1 MSATAD
7 PPPAAPR
14 PAAFRSALARPLDFS
29 YPSNRVAA
37 AGSAGA
43 ALLALAFGR
52 PWAQA
57 AGVGGAAF
65 LAWAT
70 ARELDPDHP
79 VTANAALPVAAAAAL
94 LGGAGNPLAGLA
106 ALSGLRLIAGT
117 TGEAATR
124 TDHAG
129 MLVQALL
136 AGASGER
143 AAAFLAGGASLLT
156 AEARSALPAAGALTP
171 TLHRHS
177 GFSWGS
183 ALLAASVLPLAGT
196 LTAPEPVTS
205 VCDRAERPVRAQEV
219 QLARYAA
226 VTTLAAGL
234 LTRRTRGLLP
244 LAAALLTVAARRA
257 GSRS

>member
-1 MSATAD
+1 MSGS
-7 PPPAAPR
+7 AAPLVR
-14 PAAFRSALARPLDFS
+14 GSALARPLDFS

-79 VTANAALPVAAAAAL
+79 VTANAALPVAAAVAL

-106 ALSGLRLIAGT
+106 VLSGLRLIAGT
-117 TGEAATR
+117 TGESATSA
-124 TDHAG
+124 DHAG
-129 MLVQALL
+129 LLLQSLL

-143 AAAFLAGGASLLT
+143 AAALLVGAAPLLT
-156 AEARSALPAAGALTP
+156 PEAHSTLPAAGALIP
-171 TLHRHS
+171 TLARPA

-183 ALLAASVLPLAGT
+183 ALLAVSVLPLART
-196 LTAPEPVTS
+196 LTMPEKVTS
-205 VCDRAERPVRAQEV
+205 VCDRAERPVRAAEV
-219 QLARYAA
+219 QLARHAA
-226 VTTLAAGL
+226 VLTLGAGL
-234 LTRRTRGLLP
+234 LTRRTQGLVP

-257 GSRS
+257 GSTP

>member
-1 MSATAD
+1 MSSS
-7 PPPAAPR
+7 AAPLVR
-14 PAAFRSALARPLDFS
+14 GSALARPLDFS

-79 VTANAALPVAAAAAL
+79 VTANAALPVAAAVAL

-106 ALSGLRLIAGT
+106 VLSGVRLIAGT
-117 TGEAATR
+117 TGEPATSA
-124 TDHAG
+124 DHAG
-129 MLVQALL
+129 LLLQSLL

-143 AAAFLAGGASLLT
+143 AAALLVGTAPLLT
-156 AEARSALPAAGALTP
+156 PGAHSTLPAVGALMP
-171 TLHRHS
+171 TLTRRA

-183 ALLAASVLPLAGT
+183 ALLAASVLPLART
-196 LTAPEPVTS
+196 LTAAEEVTS
-205 VCDRAERPVRAQEV
+205 ACDRASRPVRAAEV
-219 QLARYAA
+219 QLARHAA
-226 VTTLAAGL
+226 VITLGAGL
-234 LTRRTRGLLP
+234 LSRRTRGLVP

>member
-1 MSATAD
+1 MSGS
-7 PPPAAPR
+7 PAPLVR
-14 PAAFRSALARPLDFS
+14 GSALARPLDFS

-57 AGVGGAAF
+57 VGVGGAAF

-79 VTANAALPVAAAAAL
+79 VTANAALPVAAAVAL

-106 ALSGLRLIAGT
+106 VLSGVRLIAGT
-117 TGEAATR
+117 TGEPATR
-124 TDHAG
+124 ADHAG

-143 AAAFLAGGASLLT
+143 AAAFLAGGAPLLT
-156 AEARSALPAAGALTP
+156 AEARSALPAAGALMP
-171 TLHRHS
+171 TLHRQA

-183 ALLAASVLPLAGT
+183 ALLAASVLPLAGI
-196 LTAPEPVTS
+196 LTAPEAVTS
-205 VCDRAERPVRAQEV
+205 VCDRAGRPVRAQEV
-219 QLARYAA
+219 QLARHAA
-226 VTTLAAGL
+226 VLTLGAGL
-234 LTRRTRGLLP
+234 LSRRTRGLVP

-257 GSRS
+257 GSGT

>member
-1 MSATAD
+1 MSGS
-7 PPPAAPR
+7 AAPLVR
-14 PAAFRSALARPLDFS
+14 GSALARPLDFS

-79 VTANAALPVAAAAAL
+79 VTANAALPVAAAVAL

-106 ALSGLRLIAGT
+106 VMSGVRLIAGT
-117 TGEAATR
+117 TGEPATR
-124 TDHAG
+124 ADHAG

-143 AAAFLAGGASLLT
+143 AAVFLAGGAPLLT
-156 AEARSALPAAGALTP
+156 AEARSALPAAGALMP
-171 TLHRHS
+171 TLHRPA

-183 ALLAASVLPLAGT
+183 ALLAASVLPLAGI

-219 QLARYAA
+219 QLARHAA
-226 VTTLAAGL
+226 VLTLGAGL
-234 LTRRTRGLLP
+234 LSRRTRSLVP

-257 GSRS
+257 GSGS

>member
-124 TDHAG
+124 TDHVG

-196 LTAPEPVTS
+196 LTVPEPVTS

-234 LTRRTRGLLP
+234 LTRRTRALLP
-244 LAAALLTVAARRA
+244 LAAPLLTVTARRA

>member
-1 MSATAD
+1 MSGS
-7 PPPAAPR
+7 PAPLVR
-14 PAAFRSALARPLDFS
+14 GSALARPLDFS

-79 VTANAALPVAAAAAL
+79 VTANAALPVAAAVAL
-94 LGGAGNPLAGLA
+94 LGGAGNPMAGLA
-106 ALSGLRLIAGT
+106 VLSGVRLIAGT
-117 TGEAATR
+117 TGEPATR
-124 TDHAG
+124 ADHAG

-143 AAAFLAGGASLLT
+143 AAAFLAGGAPLLT
-156 AEARSALPAAGALTP
+156 AEARTALPAAGALMP
-171 TLHRHS
+171 TLHRQA

-183 ALLAASVLPLAGT
+183 ALLAASVLPLAGI
-196 LTAPEPVTS
+196 LTAPEAVTS
-205 VCDRAERPVRAQEV
+205 VCDRAGRPVRAQEV
-219 QLARYAA
+219 QLARHAA
-226 VTTLAAGL
+226 VLTLGVGL
-234 LTRRTRGLLP
+234 LSRRTRGLVP

-257 GSRS
+257 GSGT